1 MSWFSSAPAVLW
13 PQGEEYRGR
22 REAQRVWIH
31 TSGSTSRA
39 MGHIS
44 LDTLSQESHVSFP
57 SPLFSQK
64 WSVREGLHWM
74 ETQTEAVERGVRH
87 HQHATLW

>member
-1 MSWFSSAPAVLW
+1 
-13 PQGEEYRGR
+13 
-22 REAQRVWIH
+22 
-31 TSGSTSRA
+31 

-64 WSVREGLHWM
+64 WSAREGLHWM